1 MPRTLV
7 VCWLLML
14 NGFCSGALY
23 AADKTMGKLFIKAA
37 DSNVNGQQFAD
48 PELASTIKDMKVRH
62 GKFAVVDDES
72 QAEFLIV
79 VLERKMEMRSPM
91 GTPVNYKLVSATFS
105 IKDGSSWKPACK
117 LTNSGF
123 NGGSSWGI
131 AAGRVINEAEKCAKE
146 HAGK

>member
-1 MPRTLV
+1 MITG
-7 VCWLLML
+7 CWT
-14 NGFCSGALY
+14 GASI
-23 AADKTMGKLFIKAA
+23 AADKTMGKVFIKAA
-37 DSNVNGQQFAD
+37 DATVNGQQFAD

-62 GKFAVVDDES
+62 GKFAIVDDES
-72 QAEFLIV
+72 QADFLIV

-91 GTPVNYKLVSATFS
+91 GTPVNYKLISATFS

-131 AAGRVINEAEKCAKE
+131 AAGHVISEAEKCAKE
-146 HAGK
+146 RAGK